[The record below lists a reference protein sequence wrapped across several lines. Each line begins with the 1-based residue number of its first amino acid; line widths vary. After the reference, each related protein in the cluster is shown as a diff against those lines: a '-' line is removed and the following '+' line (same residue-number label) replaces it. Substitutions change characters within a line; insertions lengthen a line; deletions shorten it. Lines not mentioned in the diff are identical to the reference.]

1 ENHDRRAAAWTQCVH
16 HGARP
21 GLNAAPERRQDLQR
35 CVRHQPHDIAFAGY
49 AVARERRLAEKAA
62 ADLLR
67 AEPQRRGAIAP
78 ARRKIPPSKVV
89 AIKRL
94 RGVATRTVGA
104 AIVAEQY
111 LIARR

>member
-1 ENHDRRAAAWTQCVH
+1 
-16 HGARP
+16 
-21 GLNAAPERRQDLQR
+21 
-35 CVRHQPHDIAFAGY
+35 QPHDIAFAGY

-78 ARRKIPPSKVV
+78 ARRKIPPGKVV

-111 LIARR
+111 LIARRNLAHAAADALDNARAFMPEHDRQRNW